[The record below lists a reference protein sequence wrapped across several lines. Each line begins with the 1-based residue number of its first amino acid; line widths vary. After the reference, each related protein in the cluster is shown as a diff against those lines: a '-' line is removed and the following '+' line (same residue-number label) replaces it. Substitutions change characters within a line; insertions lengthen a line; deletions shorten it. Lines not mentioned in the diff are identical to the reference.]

1 MKITIVENKE
11 YGFANLKFSD
21 KPDYVKDKALLDEL
35 KANGWGYSKYNG
47 VWYPRTNEA
56 KNKANDFAKEIVEKY
71 SEPAKSFGQEL
82 FERSQRID
90 EWKKNNLNVEENP
103 VQSTSQDHS
112 TNEPVSQPVQNIE
125 LNDKQKQVLDL
136 LKSAGNL
143 SESQMLEI
151 VSKIDQAYN
160 TGNFEPVQKRT
171 LKELSWEELKEFI
184 HADDSFDLSK
194 DLRELYH
201 PTESE
206 TYQKIMA
213 TYNHFHDIMNW
224 DVLRETAYE
233 RSADSEFHNSME
245 SIRKNILWDTCEK
258 TVNGFFNTFEDF
270 QNYFKTLRDN
280 EIYNIS
286 KNYMENPEIKA
297 MYKEMKRAELSER
310 VPDILQGRE
319 FSSWL
324 IPNPEQDGAF
334 LFYER
339 NGYLKS
345 EYLNQNKYE
354 SVKNFLTEV
363 ESDELLT
370 DSAKQLKTEY
380 AKMHG
385 LLKTP
390 AEEIKADIEADKL
403 DDLMDELVE
412 EELYQNNQLEIE
424 SIESDES
431 NENTTSKWLNEEDL
445 EYVEYPGNKEKREE
459 KSIELTEEDLEYAQK
474 VIPEEQYMDMLQYAN
489 GEEAEH
495 FKAKLKNAANIAREL
510 MNRKSSKE
518 LVNADGS
525 HPCKLHYFIG
535 GCDWYISE
543 LDKDGVGFGYAILNN
558 DLTFSEWGSVNVCGE
573 STYEQPL
580 TKMSVSVP
588 VEINGREFR
597 NSLTPQLDLYLDEDT
612 TIERELYK
620 RDNEFFNEYEKYAKI
635 EKNNEKELA
644 KSSEVSI
651 NIIEETNQDLEA
663 QYGSKIDNGLVGR
676 ADSSSGSNL
685 TQELEGQGESRN
697 RGDNSR
703 EGQRVLSGERE
714 GNSELGHTERVPGIE
729 QSRPESRFNNIPGK
743 EGLSGSN
750 ETLLSEVGIG
760 ESNSDM
766 QSAGMADNSTLHRS
780 SSEQSELRVGVNQ
793 NESVSD
799 DPLQGIS
806 DTEISENRIELTPDQ
821 WKALTSLALN
831 SNASWWIENPKNIGK
846 DRYSVPKKDIE
857 DLCAVKLQNF
867 VTQNDLNI
875 INELLEQNNIHY
887 QTLTIHVNQ
896 NQNIEQNP
904 EQNIEQEA
912 DKYFDEIINR
922 YSTQYAEFFKSYNEV
937 KESHLENETR
947 YVGDAR
953 IRSLFENTHK
963 ELVNLQFEELTDIIK
978 NAKNLE
984 IAKNAATR
992 YFNFAGQDEFHYL
1005 HDNLFLRCHL
1015 GDYVRNELGTTSF
1028 VAPKPEDLQ
1037 NFITETFN
1045 SLHGITQEVSKPVFN
1060 FFVKDTAEFEQFED
1074 FEPIT
1079 NLTADEA
1086 INEYIKK
1093 YNEGL
1098 FAGIGINMPGD
1109 LVFDDPNGEGAY
1121 ILLRKENVDTFK
1133 IMGDTFITELKEANE
1148 RSEKYIKAYEELYD
1162 AALAHGLNVERPD
1175 FLFKKTY
1182 ELYHKPSLE
1191 FDFDVDDVFENI
1203 PVDDKEYAENLAD
1216 WIIQHGMNE
1225 STEMENYSVSYE
1237 DILENTGTSEEWL
1250 NAHID
1255 LVNDALVAHNDN
1267 ELLEYNPD
1275 ENEGKEF
1282 NLYFCSNSDEMG
1294 ENTLFKQNEEGRWTR
1309 KSEEELQREKL
1320 EVNKTPDV
1328 PTKENVQKKMYILD
1342 KLHAAGIEVVT
1353 DKEEFDR
1360 ILGRETILQKM
1371 SDEVETNPLFL
1382 ADEKELKAFAQKVD
1396 DWKAGKLV
1404 SGVTIDVSSTSTVL
1418 RSVGVPANKI
1428 IVSQLVLE
1436 KMNSPEN
1443 VIINNSHG
1451 HYLDMDIIKNI
1462 PNYLA
1467 NPVMVFNSES
1477 IPGSFVV
1484 MTETVDS
1491 KNQTVMIALAVNKVD
1506 ANIIVNNI
1514 TSAYGREG
1522 NEWFIEQIN
1531 LGNLIYQDKKR
1542 SLEWTNERGLSLPT
1556 QMSTQGSLN
1565 VIHKED
1571 IVNKKTTNFSHT
1583 ERNFSF
1589 TENQQEFFREC
1600 GFVNSIGEDNSILD
1614 SKMEKINPKTNKKV
1628 YVEHYKDIFG
1638 TGHFVCKEDNSKDYI
1653 HHGYSEKVFYS
1664 KQQEST
1670 FEKFLIGLSFKNN
1683 FIIPA
1688 EKLGAIVSEYEKNA
1702 IAQTVRWSVNSNDE
1716 LLKFTNIIKEASFK
1730 NKVLNLP
1737 AKFVSEQIYSSGI
1750 EPIGKVLTF
1759 KIYKE
1764 IIESAGI
1771 PINNKKH
1778 YLLQIQTDNNYNHI
1792 PNKNYPRLYEAKW
1805 NRNTQTYTDIT
1816 EINLNDYDSK
1826 TIGNIQYVAVNNC
1839 HKTATVQTMTLSN
1852 GLTYGFIHENKIYLN
1867 PEIWNS
1873 EVAVHEY
1880 THLWDNYI
1888 QRTNPEL
1895 WEKGKQIFR
1904 NTRFWN
1910 EVKTDPNYADI
1921 ADNND
1926 LVLSEVH
1933 ARICGEMADKVLNK
1947 ILEQEGKITADKVI
1961 NWDNETW
1968 EYLLSDLGIT
1978 EFPITQSSDIT
1989 FDEIRDFLSAPM
2001 KDLMNGLRITQNM
2014 NIDNSP
2020 KPDNPQHTLSWEELE
2035 LDPNDYDSYGEVPS
2049 DETEFK
2055 EWALGLQLENELDL
2069 RGFDTGLE
2077 NVSNE
2082 DNSRISEEKWAI
2094 LDDLSHRIVYGELKY
2109 EPHNYDYS
2117 NQQKEYDRLLKENPV
2132 FQELTS
2138 NGVIKADFENPFVVP
2153 AEEKKEPLAMLKA
2166 EDVKFSR
2173 ESKDQMYSYDGID
2186 GTWYITDKVIDI
2198 NSNIV
2203 TYQLAFKPKP
2213 EERTF
2218 SSEMARNNWLGI
2230 TEIPSNNF
2238 VTKNHKQY
2246 YIFVD
2251 DKKSFRIKEL
2261 TEQIPYGNIFR
2272 NSKACRD
2279 EAVGWVVQEENKK
2292 RTEFNKNLENT
2303 PVNELNA
2310 KLAANISWSEFTED
2324 EFNKTK
2330 ADLQNWKD
2338 GEVYAS
2344 INVGQLSFEL
2354 VPQNLGDRMDLFT
2367 NIYYPK
2373 LYATYGEDADGVKY
2387 DTASGLD
2394 IASETFTKM
2403 SYEEFK
2409 DYFANTNI
2417 IVVREGKTAT
2427 ISITYKG
2434 NDTIWMNAEKDYYI
2448 DYEWSHSWSNDTT
2461 KAEVTGKNAGSTILT
2476 FSKEDSSDKFYV
2488 LVVVVE

>member
-11 YGFANLKFSD
+11 HGFANLKFSD

-151 VSKIDQAYN
+151 VSKIDQAYQSK
-160 TGNFEPVQKRT
+160 NFEPAQKRIP
-171 LKELSWEELKEFI
+171 KELSWEELKEFI

-224 DVLRETAYE
+224 DVLRETSYE

-310 VPDILQGRE
+310 VPESLKGRE

-334 LFYER
+334 LFYES

-354 SVKNFLTEV
+354 SVKNFLAEV

-403 DDLMDELVE
+403 DDLMTELVE

-445 EYVEYPGNKEKREE
+445 EYVEYPGNKEKTEE

-518 LVNADGS
+518 LLNADGS

-558 DLTFSEWGSVNVCGE
+558 DLTFSEWGSVNVCGD

-663 QYGSKIDNGLVGR
+663 QYGSEIDNGLVGR

-697 RGDNSR
+697 RGDNSGAR
-703 EGQRVLSGERE
+703 QRVLSGERE
-714 GNSELGHTERVPGIE
+714 GNSELGHTEGVPGIE

-750 ETLLSEVGIG
+750 ETLFSEVGIG

-799 DPLQGIS
+799 DPLQGTT

-846 DRYSVPKKDIE
+846 ERYSVPKKDIE
-857 DLCAVKLQNF
+857 DLCAVKLQDF

-904 EQNIEQEA
+904 EQNIEKEA
-912 DKYFDEIINR
+912 DKYFDEITNR
-922 YSTQYAEFFKSYNEV
+922 YSNQYAEFFKNYNDV
-937 KESHLENETR
+937 KEAHLENETR

-992 YFNFAGQDEFHYL
+992 YFNFAGQDEFNYL

-1028 VAPKPEDLQ
+1028 VAPKPEELQ

-1191 FDFDVDDVFENI
+1191 FDFDVDDLFENI

-1225 STEMENYSVSYE
+1225 STEMENYSVSFE
-1237 DILENTGTSEEWL
+1237 DILENTDTTEEWL

-1255 LVNDALVAHNDN
+1255 LINDALAAHNDN

-1294 ENTLFKQNEEGRWTR
+1294 ENTLFKQNEEGRWIR
-1309 KSEEELQREKL
+1309 KSEEELQQE
-1320 EVNKTPDV
+1320 
-1328 PTKENVQKKMYILD
+1328 
-1342 KLHAAGIEVVT
+1342 
-1353 DKEEFDR
+1353 KEER
-1360 ILGRETILQKM
+1360 I
-1371 SDEVETNPLFL
+1371 
-1382 ADEKELKAFAQKVD
+1382 KA
-1396 DWKAGKLV
+1396 
-1404 SGVTIDVSSTSTVL
+1404 
-1418 RSVGVPANKI
+1418 
-1428 IVSQLVLE
+1428 
-1436 KMNSPEN
+1436 
-1443 VIINNSHG
+1443 
-1451 HYLDMDIIKNI
+1451 
-1462 PNYLA
+1462 
-1467 NPVMVFNSES
+1467 
-1477 IPGSFVV
+1477 
-1484 MTETVDS
+1484 TE
-1491 KNQTVMIALAVNKVD
+1491 M
-1506 ANIIVNNI
+1506 
-1514 TSAYGREG
+1514 
-1522 NEWFIEQIN
+1522 
-1531 LGNLIYQDKKR
+1531 
-1542 SLEWTNERGLSLPT
+1542 
-1556 QMSTQGSLN
+1556 
-1565 VIHKED
+1565 
-1571 IVNKKTTNFSHT
+1571 
-1583 ERNFSF
+1583 
-1589 TENQQEFFREC
+1589 
-1600 GFVNSIGEDNSILD
+1600 
-1614 SKMEKINPKTNKKV
+1614 
-1628 YVEHYKDIFG
+1628 
-1638 TGHFVCKEDNSKDYI
+1638 
-1653 HHGYSEKVFYS
+1653 
-1664 KQQEST
+1664 
-1670 FEKFLIGLSFKNN
+1670 
-1683 FIIPA
+1683 
-1688 EKLGAIVSEYEKNA
+1688 
-1702 IAQTVRWSVNSNDE
+1702 
-1716 LLKFTNIIKEASFK
+1716 
-1730 NKVLNLP
+1730 
-1737 AKFVSEQIYSSGI
+1737 
-1750 EPIGKVLTF
+1750 
-1759 KIYKE
+1759 
-1764 IIESAGI
+1764 
-1771 PINNKKH
+1771 
-1778 YLLQIQTDNNYNHI
+1778 
-1792 PNKNYPRLYEAKW
+1792 
-1805 NRNTQTYTDIT
+1805 
-1816 EINLNDYDSK
+1816 
-1826 TIGNIQYVAVNNC
+1826 
-1839 HKTATVQTMTLSN
+1839 
-1852 GLTYGFIHENKIYLN
+1852 
-1867 PEIWNS
+1867 
-1873 EVAVHEY
+1873 
-1880 THLWDNYI
+1880 
-1888 QRTNPEL
+1888 
-1895 WEKGKQIFR
+1895 
-1904 NTRFWN
+1904 
-1910 EVKTDPNYADI
+1910 
-1921 ADNND
+1921 
-1926 LVLSEVH
+1926 
-1933 ARICGEMADKVLNK
+1933 
-1947 ILEQEGKITADKVI
+1947 
-1961 NWDNETW
+1961 
-1968 EYLLSDLGIT
+1968 
-1978 EFPITQSSDIT
+1978 
-1989 FDEIRDFLSAPM
+1989 
-2001 KDLMNGLRITQNM
+2001 
-2014 NIDNSP
+2014 
-2020 KPDNPQHTLSWEELE
+2020 PDNPQHTLSWEELE
-2035 LDPNDYDSYGEVPS
+2035 LDPNEYDAYGDVPS

-2094 LDDLSHRIVYGELKY
+2094 LDNLSHRIVYGELKY

-2138 NGVIKADFENPFVVP
+2138 NGVIKADFTNPFVVS
-2153 AEEKKEPLAMLKA
+2153 AEEKKEPLTMLKA

-2198 NSNIV
+2198 NSNII
-2203 TYQLAFKPKP
+2203 TYQLAFKTKP

-2230 TEIPSNNF
+2230 TEIPSDNY

-2246 YIFVD
+2246 YIFTD
-2251 DKKSFRIKEL
+2251 DKETFRIKEL
-2261 TEQIPYGNIFR
+2261 TEYIPYGNIFR

-2279 EAVGWVVQEENKK
+2279 EAVNWVVQEENKK
-2292 RTEFNKNLENT
+2292 RTGCRDVFHAYFVEDAEFDGKWEIPFIDSETDIPNRIISFSKALRTDDYNQWVHFYEDDVNFERLWNRPSVYLPKLQKFKGVISPDFSLYRDMPLIMQAWNTYRNRATGHWLQSNGIRVIPNIRWADSRSYEFCFAGARKNSVIAVGTHGLIKIKEERKYFERGLEQAVEILQPKT
-2303 PVNELNA
+2303 IVIYG
-2310 KLAANISWSEFTED
+2310 AAPKDIFQKYED
-2324 EFNKTK
+2324 E
-2330 ADLQNWKD
+2330 
-2338 GEVYAS
+2338 G
-2344 INVGQLSFEL
+2344 
-2354 VPQNLGDRMDLFT
+2354 
-2367 NIYYPK
+2367 
-2373 LYATYGEDADGVKY
+2373 
-2387 DTASGLD
+2387 
-2394 IASETFTKM
+2394 
-2403 SYEEFK
+2403 
-2409 DYFANTNI
+2409 
-2417 IVVREGKTAT
+2417 IVLIHFSSD
-2427 ISITYKG
+2427 ISIFMKRG
-2434 NDTIWMNAEKDYYI
+2434 DA
-2448 DYEWSHSWSNDTT
+2448 
-2461 KAEVTGKNAGSTILT
+2461 
-2476 FSKEDSSDKFYV
+2476 
-2488 LVVVVE
+2488 